1 MTMIRRMDSRDAA
14 EVTHMM
20 EAFYTSDA
28 VSSNGSPE
36 IFAANVENC
45 LGDCPYAECFVF
57 EEDGVIQGYSI
68 LAKGYCTEFGKPC
81 IWIEDLYIK
90 PAFRG
95 RGIGTSFFSFVKDLY
110 PGHTIRLEA
119 EPDNAGAIDMYRR
132 SGFGTLPYLQLIIK

>member
-1 MTMIRRMDSRDAA
+1 MITIRQMTREDKPPVLS
-14 EVTHMM
+14 MM
-20 EAFYTSDA
+20 RTFYTSPA
-28 VSSNGSPE
+28 VHTDGSEE
-36 IFAANVENC
+36 IFLRDIENC
-45 LGDCPYAECFVF
+45 TGNNPFVEGYILETEGIAAGYAMVAKS
-57 EEDGVIQGYSI
+57 YS
-68 LAKGYCTEFGKPC
+68 TEFGKPC

-132 SGFGTLPYLQLIIK
+132 NGFGTLPYLQLIIK